1 MLVEGMN
8 PKYLSIGFASDRR
21 FLVVEITRFS
31 KKIKKVIN
39 FLGKKTATKGNRLF
53 LSVLQ

>member
-1 MLVEGMN
+1 MLVDGMN

-39 FLGKKTATKGNRLF
+39 FLGKKTPTKGNRLF